1 MKQLGATTTSGSTM
15 ATSSGTMAT
24 EPSSVTGNILDL
36 DTSSVTNGNSY
47 SEQVLLYVCNV
58 LFHLMPIIIISNSP
72 VCLKDCQ
79 YPIATVLLLLQLLII
94 APT

>member
-15 ATSSGTMAT
+15 ATSSVTMTT

-36 DTSSVTNGNSY
+36 DTSSVTNSNSY
-47 SEQVLLYVCNV
+47 SEQVLLYVYNA
-58 LFHLMPIIIISNSP
+58 LFYLMPIIISNSQ

-79 YPIATVLLLLQLLII
+79 
-94 APT
+94 